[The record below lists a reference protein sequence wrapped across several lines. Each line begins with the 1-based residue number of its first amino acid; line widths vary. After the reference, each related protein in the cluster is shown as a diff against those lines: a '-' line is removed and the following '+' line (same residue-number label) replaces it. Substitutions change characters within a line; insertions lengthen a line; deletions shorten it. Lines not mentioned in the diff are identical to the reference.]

1 MAVDGHLNFDT
12 LINTNGFQKGL
23 KNIGTTLS
31 SLKGTVM
38 NLAGAFGFAFSTA
51 ALINFSKSA
60 KELYNVQLEGE
71 TKLETVLGKHL
82 DATKEQIQATKD
94 YASALQEVGVIGD
107 EVQLAGL
114 QELSTYIGNPDSLKK
129 MNVVLNDMLAQQYGL
144 NATAESAVTIS
155 TMLGKVLAG
164 QTSALSRYG
173 YTFDE
178 AQEKLLKYGTEEQRV
193 ATLADVVLNSVGGMN
208 EALAQT
214 PAGRMKQLE
223 NTMGDI
229 KERFG
234 EAVTQIEVLLLPALK
249 QLANA
254 LQFIADKANEVAQA
268 LSNVFGTKSN
278 KKVSTAGAG
287 NAGNIDE
294 NIDLIDTTG
303 DLADEAE
310 DTADSY
316 ENMAK
321 AAEDANKANNEDLAN
336 FDKLNVKAKE
346 TADSTEDYADNKAKA
361 AKAKAAAEKAVDE
374 AAEELGT
381 EVSFDVEADTDEA
394 ESTLTKLIKNI
405 KSSLESLFEPI
416 KKSWVQYGEA
426 VVESVKNNFASV
438 KNLVSSIGKTFAD
451 VWTNGTGER
460 IVGNILN
467 IFTNINNTI
476 TNISDNFRTVW
487 DSGGGLSIVQKLA
500 DTFNTVLEHIN
511 NISEKTSEWSE
522 NVNFE
527 PVLTAFDKLL
537 TPIQKIVDLA
547 GTWTESVWEK
557 VFLPLASWAIEE
569 GVPAALDAIGGF
581 LNLVAAIGENVG
593 ILLGAIWDGF
603 FAKLAS
609 WAGDAIV
616 GFLQGI
622 GKFFKDISEN
632 ETAVSVIIGIA
643 AALGMVAAAMNL
655 INTAQAIYN
664 ALMAVNPTTWII
676 MGIIAA
682 VAAVI
687 IVIIEVITY
696 WDTLKEIFSEGI
708 QWWKN
713 LFSNLWNTIVTYWSD
728 KLLKIGQRFKTIIV
742 SFKEFIGDVKTYWG
756 NLFKNLWNSVK
767 NWWNNTFIAGWKS
780 ALATV
785 KNTFSNLWQ
794 GIKNIA
800 KSAVN
805 AVIGFVNGMINGA
818 ANGINKIID
827 IINNLSW
834 DIPDWIPGIGGGTFG
849 FDIQHITPPQIPYL
863 ATGTVVPAN
872 YGEFAAILG
881 DNKREPEVVSPLS
894 TIKQAMIEALTEVG
908 YSGRNDGD
916 IVIQIGNREVF
927 RAVKEEAEHWSRS
940 HGGKPAFG

>member
-12 LINTNGFQKGL
+12 LISTKGFEKGL
-23 KNIGTTLS
+23 KNIGNTLS

-38 NLAGAFGFAFSTA
+38 NLAGAFGIAFSTA
-51 ALINFSKSA
+51 ALVNFSKSA
-60 KELYNVQLEGE
+60 KEAYNVQLEGE
-71 TKLETVLGKHL
+71 TKLATVLGEHL
-82 DATKEQIQATKD
+82 DATEEQIQAAKD

-114 QELSTYIGNPDSLKK
+114 QELSTYIENPDSLKT
-129 MNVVLNDMLAQQYGL
+129 MNGVLNDMLAQQYGL
-144 NATAESAVTIS
+144 NASAESAVTIS

-178 AQEKLLKYGTEEQRV
+178 AQEQLLKYGTEEQRV
-193 ATLADVVLNSVGGMN
+193 ATLADVVLDSVGGMN

-234 EAVTQIEVLLLPALK
+234 EAITQIEVLLLPALK
-249 QLANA
+249 QVANA
-254 LQFIADKANEVAQA
+254 LQIIADKANEVAQA
-268 LSNVFGTKSN
+268 LSDVFGTKSN
-278 KKVSTAGAG
+278 KAVSTTGAG
-287 NAGNIDE
+287 DIDV
-294 NIDLIDTTG
+294 DTALT
-303 DLADEAE
+303 DSTEELADEAE

-316 ENMAK
+316 EDMAK

-346 TADSTEDYADNKAKA
+346 TADSTNDYADNKAKA

-381 EVSFDVEADTDEA
+381 KVSFDVEADTDKA

-416 KKSWVQYGEA
+416 KKSWEQYGEA
-426 VVESVKNNFASV
+426 VVESVKNKFTSV

-476 TNISDNFRTVW
+476 TNISDNFRTAW
-487 DSGGGLSIVQKLA
+487 DSGVGLSIVQKLA
-500 DTFNTVLEHIN
+500 DTFDTVLEHIN

-522 NVNFE
+522 TIDFE
-527 PVLTAFDKLL
+527 PVLTAFDDLL
-537 TPIQKIVDLA
+537 TPIQKIVDIA
-547 GTWTESVWEK
+547 GTWAENVWDK

-569 GVPAALDAIGGF
+569 GVPAALEAIGGF
-581 LNLVAAIGENVG
+581 LDLVAAIGENVG

-603 FAKLAS
+603 FAKLAN
-609 WAGDAIV
+609 WAGDVIV

-622 GKFFKDISEN
+622 GQFFKDISEN
-632 ETAVSVIIGIA
+632 ETAVNVIIGIA
-643 AALGMVAAAMNL
+643 AALGMVAAAMIL

-687 IVIIEVITY
+687 IIIIEVITY
-696 WDTLKEIFSEGI
+696 WDTLKEIFFDGV
-708 QWWKN
+708 QYWKN
-713 LFSNLWNTIVTYWSD
+713 
-728 KLLKIGQRFKTIIV
+728 KLK
-742 SFKEFIGDVKTYWG
+742 SFADW
-756 NLFKNLWNSVK
+756 FKNGWSQFA
-767 NWWNNTFIAGWKS
+767 NWWTDKVTGV
-780 ALATV
+780 LDTV
-785 KNTFSNLWQ
+785 KGWFKGFANGVLGFINGT
-794 GIKNIA
+794 IK
-800 KSAVN
+800 
-805 AVIGFVNGMINGA
+805 GA

-827 IINNLSW
+827 LINTLSW
-834 DIPDWIPGIGGGTFG
+834 DIPDWVPVIGGGTFG
-849 FDIQHITPPQIPYL
+849 FNIQHITPPQIPYL

-872 YGEFAAILG
+872 YGEFTAILG

-894 TIKQAMIEALTEVG
+894 TIKQAVLEALAESGFTG
-908 YSGRNDGD
+908 GRNDGD
-916 IVIQIGNREVF
+916 IVIQIDSREVF
-927 RAVKEEAEHWSRS
+927 RATKKEADNWKRT
-940 HGGKPAFG
+940 HGGRPAFG

>member
-23 KNIGTTLS
+23 KNIGNTLS

-38 NLAGAFGFAFSTA
+38 NLAGAFGIAFSTA
-51 ALINFSKSA
+51 ALVNFSKSA
-60 KELYNVQLEGE
+60 KEAYNVQLEGE
-71 TKLETVLGKHL
+71 TKLATVLGEHL
-82 DATKEQIQATKD
+82 DATEEQIQAAKD

-114 QELSTYIGNPDSLKK
+114 QELSTYIENPDSLKT
-129 MNVVLNDMLAQQYGL
+129 MNGVLNDMLAQQYGL
-144 NATAESAVTIS
+144 NASAESAVTIS

-178 AQEKLLKYGTEEQRV
+178 AQEQLLKYGTEEQRV
-193 ATLADVVLNSVGGMN
+193 ATLAEVVLDSVGGMN

-249 QLANA
+249 QVANA

-268 LSNVFGTKSN
+268 LSDVFGTKSN
-278 KKVSTAGAG
+278 KKVSTTGAG
-287 NAGNIDE
+287 DIDV
-294 NIDLIDTTG
+294 DTALT
-303 DLADEAE
+303 DSTEELADEAE

-316 ENMAK
+316 EDMAK

-346 TADSTEDYADNKAKA
+346 TADSTNDYADNKAKA

-381 EVSFDVEADTDEA
+381 EVSFDVEADTDKA

-416 KKSWVQYGEA
+416 KKSWEQYGEA

-476 TNISDNFRTVW
+476 TNISDNFRTAW
-487 DSGGGLSIVQKLA
+487 DSGVGLSIVQKLA
-500 DTFNTVLEHIN
+500 DTFDTVLEHIN

-522 NVNFE
+522 TIDFE
-527 PVLTAFDKLL
+527 PVLTAFDDLL
-537 TPIQKIVDLA
+537 TPIQKIVDIA
-547 GTWTESVWEK
+547 GTWAENVWDK
-557 VFLPLASWAIEE
+557 VFLPLASWVIEE
-569 GVPAALDAIGGF
+569 GVPAALEAIGDF
-581 LNLVAAIGENVG
+581 LDLVAAIGENVG

-603 FAKLAS
+603 LSKLVS
-609 WAGDAIV
+609 WVGDGVIK
-616 GFLQGI
+616 FLEVFGQ
-622 GKFFKDISEN
+622 FLKDVAEN
-632 ETAVSVIIGIA
+632 ETAVNVIIGIA
-643 AALGMVAAAMNL
+643 SAIGAVVAGIAAFKKITSAVPAVIAALS
-655 INTAQAIYN
+655 
-664 ALMAVNPTTWII
+664 NPVVW
-676 MGIIAA
+676 IIAA
-682 VAAVI
+682 IAAIVV
-687 IVIIEVITY
+687 VIIEVITY

-728 KLLKIGQRFKTIIV
+728 KLLKIVEWFKTVIA
-742 SFKEFIGDVKTYWG
+742 SFKEFIGDVKAYWG

-827 IINNLSW
+827 LINTLSW
-834 DIPDWIPGIGGGTFG
+834 DIPDWVPFIGGGTFG
-849 FDIQHITPPQIPYL
+849 FNIQHITPPQIPYL

-872 YGEFAAILG
+872 YGEFTAILG
-881 DNKREPEVVSPLS
+881 DNKKEPEVVSPLS
-894 TIKQAMIEALTEVG
+894 TIKQAVLEALAESGFTG
-908 YSGRNDGD
+908 GRNDGD
-916 IVIQIGNREVF
+916 IVIQIDSREVF
-927 RAVKEEAEHWSRS
+927 RATKKEADNWKRT
-940 HGGKPAFG
+940 HGGRPAFG

>member
-1 MAVDGHLNFDT
+1 M
-12 LINTNGFQKGL
+12 INTNGFQKGL
-23 KNIGTTLS
+23 KNIGNTLS

-38 NLAGAFGFAFSTA
+38 NLAGAFGIEFSTA
-51 ALINFSKSA
+51 ALVNFSKSA
-60 KELYNVQLEGE
+60 KEAYNVQLEGE
-71 TKLETVLGKHL
+71 TKLATVLGEHL
-82 DATKEQIQATKD
+82 DATEEQIQAAKD

-114 QELSTYIGNPDSLKK
+114 QELSTYIENPDSLKT
-129 MNVVLNDMLAQQYGL
+129 MNGVLNDMLAQQYGL
-144 NATAESAVTIS
+144 NASAESAVTIS

-178 AQEKLLKYGTEEQRV
+178 AQEQLLKYGTEEQRV
-193 ATLADVVLNSVGGMN
+193 ATLAEVVLDSVGGMN

-249 QLANA
+249 QVANA

-268 LSNVFGTKSN
+268 LSDVFGTKSN
-278 KKVSTAGAG
+278 KKVSTTGAG
-287 NAGNIDE
+287 DIDV
-294 NIDLIDTTG
+294 DTALT
-303 DLADEAE
+303 DSTEELADEAE

-316 ENMAK
+316 EDMAK

-346 TADSTEDYADNKAKA
+346 TADSTNDYADNKAKA

-381 EVSFDVEADTDEA
+381 EVSFDVEADTDKA

-416 KKSWVQYGEA
+416 KKSWEQYGEA

-476 TNISDNFRTVW
+476 TNISDNFRTAW
-487 DSGGGLSIVQKLA
+487 DSGVGLSIVQKLA
-500 DTFNTVLEHIN
+500 DTFDTVLEHIN

-522 NVNFE
+522 TIDFE
-527 PVLTAFDKLL
+527 PVLTAFDDLL
-537 TPIQKIVDLA
+537 TPIQKIVDIA
-547 GTWTESVWEK
+547 GTWAENVWDK
-557 VFLPLASWAIEE
+557 VFLPLASWVIEE
-569 GVPAALDAIGGF
+569 GVPAALEAIGDF
-581 LNLVAAIGENVG
+581 LDLVAAIGENVG

-603 FAKLAS
+603 LSKLVS
-609 WAGDAIV
+609 WVGDGVIK
-616 GFLQGI
+616 FLEVFGQ
-622 GKFFKDISEN
+622 FLKDVAEN
-632 ETAVSVIIGIA
+632 ETAVNVIIGIA
-643 AALGMVAAAMNL
+643 SAIGAVVAGIAAFKKITSAVPAVIAALS
-655 INTAQAIYN
+655 
-664 ALMAVNPTTWII
+664 NPVVW
-676 MGIIAA
+676 IIAA
-682 VAAVI
+682 IAAIVV
-687 IVIIEVITY
+687 VIIEVITY

-728 KLLKIGQRFKTIIV
+728 KLLKIVEWFKTVIA
-742 SFKEFIGDVKTYWG
+742 SFKEFIGDVKAYWG

-818 ANGINKIID
+818 ANGINRIID
-827 IINNLSW
+827 LINTLRW
-834 DIPDWIPGIGGGTFG
+834 DIPDWVPVIGGGTFG
-849 FDIQHITPPQIPYL
+849 FNIQHITPPQIPYL

-872 YGEFAAILG
+872 YGEFTAILG

-894 TIKQAMIEALTEVG
+894 TIKQAVLEALAESGFTG
-908 YSGRNDGD
+908 GRNDGD
-916 IVIQIGNREVF
+916 IVIQIDSREVF
-927 RAVKEEAEHWSRS
+927 RATKKEADNWKRT
-940 HGGKPAFG
+940 HGGRPAFG

>member
-23 KNIGTTLS
+23 KNIGNTLS

-38 NLAGAFGFAFSTA
+38 NLAGAFGIAFSTA
-51 ALINFSKSA
+51 ALVNFSKSA
-60 KELYNVQLEGE
+60 KEAYNVQLEGE
-71 TKLETVLGKHL
+71 TKLATVLGEHL
-82 DATKEQIQATKD
+82 DATEEQIQAAKD

-114 QELSTYIGNPDSLKK
+114 QELSTYIENPDSLKT
-129 MNVVLNDMLAQQYGL
+129 MNGVLNDMLAQQYGL
-144 NATAESAVTIS
+144 NASAESAVTIS

-178 AQEKLLKYGTEEQRV
+178 AQEQLLKYGTEEQRV
-193 ATLADVVLNSVGGMN
+193 ATLAEVVLDSVGGMN

-249 QLANA
+249 QVANA

-268 LSNVFGTKSN
+268 LSDVFGTKSN
-278 KKVSTAGAG
+278 KKVSTTGAG
-287 NAGNIDE
+287 DIDV
-294 NIDLIDTTG
+294 DTALT
-303 DLADEAE
+303 DSTEELADEAE

-316 ENMAK
+316 EDMAK

-346 TADSTEDYADNKAKA
+346 TADSTNDYADNKAKA

-381 EVSFDVEADTDEA
+381 EVSFDVEADTDKA

-416 KKSWVQYGEA
+416 KKSWEQYGEA

-476 TNISDNFRTVW
+476 TNISDNFRTAW
-487 DSGGGLSIVQKLA
+487 DSGVGLSIVQKLA
-500 DTFNTVLEHIN
+500 DTFDTVLEHIN

-522 NVNFE
+522 TIDFE
-527 PVLTAFDKLL
+527 PVLTAFDDLL
-537 TPIQKIVDLA
+537 TPIQKIVDIA
-547 GTWTESVWEK
+547 GTWAENVWDK
-557 VFLPLASWAIEE
+557 VFLPLASWVIEE
-569 GVPAALDAIGGF
+569 GVPAALEAIGDF
-581 LNLVAAIGENVG
+581 LDLVAAIGENVG

-603 FAKLAS
+603 LSKLVS
-609 WAGDAIV
+609 WVGDGVIK
-616 GFLQGI
+616 FLEVFGQ
-622 GKFFKDISEN
+622 FLKDVAEN
-632 ETAVSVIIGIA
+632 ETAVNVIIGIA
-643 AALGMVAAAMNL
+643 SAIGAVVAGIAAFKKITSAVPAVIAALS
-655 INTAQAIYN
+655 
-664 ALMAVNPTTWII
+664 NPVVW
-676 MGIIAA
+676 IIAA
-682 VAAVI
+682 IVV
-687 IVIIEVITY
+687 VIIEVITY

-728 KLLKIGQRFKTIIV
+728 KLLKIVEWFKTVIA
-742 SFKEFIGDVKTYWG
+742 SFKEFIGDVKAYWG

-827 IINNLSW
+827 LINTLSW
-834 DIPDWIPGIGGGTFG
+834 DIPDWVPFIGGGTFG
-849 FDIQHITPPQIPYL
+849 FNIQHITPPQIPYL

-872 YGEFAAILG
+872 YGEFTAILG
-881 DNKREPEVVSPLS
+881 DNKKEPEVVSPLS
-894 TIKQAMIEALTEVG
+894 TIKQAVLEALAESGFTG
-908 YSGRNDGD
+908 GRNDGD
-916 IVIQIGNREVF
+916 IVIQIDSREVF
-927 RAVKEEAEHWSRS
+927 RATKKEADNWKRT
-940 HGGKPAFG
+940 HGGRPAFG

>member
-12 LINTNGFQKGL
+12 IIKTTGFQKGL
-23 KNIGTTLS
+23 KNIGNTLK
-31 SLKGTVM
+31 SLKGSVM
-38 NLAGAFGFAFSTA
+38 NLAGAFGIAFSAA

-60 KELYNVQLEGE
+60 KELYNIQLEGE

-82 DATKEQIQATKD
+82 NATKEQIQATKD

-114 QELSTYIGNPDSLKK
+114 QELSTYIENPDSLKT
-129 MNVVLNDMLAQQYGL
+129 MNGVLNDMLAQQYGL
-144 NATAESAVTIS
+144 NASAESAVTIS

-193 ATLADVVLNSVGGMN
+193 ATLAEVVLDSVGGMN

-234 EAVTQIEVLLLPALK
+234 EAITQIEVLLLPALK
-249 QLANA
+249 QVANA
-254 LQFIADKANEVAQA
+254 LQVIADKANDVAQA
-268 LSNVFGTKSN
+268 LSAVFGTKSN
-278 KKVSTAGAG
+278 KKVSTTGTG
-287 NAGNIDE
+287 GVETNA
-294 NIDLIDTTG
+294 DLTDSTEA
-303 DLADEAE
+303 LADEAE

-316 ENMAK
+316 EDMAN
-321 AAEDANKANNEDLAN
+321 AAQDANKANNEDLAA
-336 FDKLNVKAKE
+336 FDKLNVKAKDTADITSDNAEEKAKEAADNAADELE
-346 TADSTEDYADNKAKA
+346 TAIAFE
-361 AKAKAAAEKAVDE
+361 VD
-374 AAEELGT
+374 
-381 EVSFDVEADTDEA
+381 ADTEEA
-394 ESTLTKLIKNI
+394 EGALTKLIRNVK
-405 KSSLESLFEPI
+405 KSVEDLFQPI
-416 KKSWVQYGEA
+416 KKSWEQYGEA
-426 VVESVKNNFASV
+426 VVESVKNKFTSV

-476 TNISDNFRTVW
+476 TNISDNFRTAW
-487 DSGGGLSIVQKLA
+487 DSGVGLSIVQKLA
-500 DTFNTVLEHIN
+500 DTFDTVLEHIN

-522 NVNFE
+522 TIDFE
-527 PVLTAFDKLL
+527 PVLTAFDDLL
-537 TPIQKIVDLA
+537 TPIQKIVDIA
-547 GTWTESVWEK
+547 GTWAENVWDK

-569 GVPAALDAIGGF
+569 GVPAALEAIGGF
-581 LNLVAAIGENVG
+581 LDLVAAIGENVG

-603 FAKLAS
+603 FAKLAN
-609 WAGDAIV
+609 WAGDVIV

-622 GKFFKDISEN
+622 GQFFKDISEN
-632 ETAVSVIIGIA
+632 ETAVNVIIGIA
-643 AALGMVAAAMNL
+643 AALGMVAAAMTL

-696 WDTLKEIFSEGI
+696 WDTLKEIFFDGV
-708 QWWKN
+708 QYWKN
-713 LFSNLWNTIVTYWSD
+713 
-728 KLLKIGQRFKTIIV
+728 KLK
-742 SFKEFIGDVKTYWG
+742 SFADW
-756 NLFKNLWNSVK
+756 FKNGWSQFA
-767 NWWNNTFIAGWKS
+767 NWWTDKVTGV
-780 ALATV
+780 LDTV
-785 KNTFSNLWQ
+785 KGWFKGFANGVLGFIN
-794 GIKNIA
+794 GIIK
-800 KSAVN
+800 
-805 AVIGFVNGMINGA
+805 GA

-827 IINNLSW
+827 LINNLSW
-834 DIPDWIPGIGGGTFG
+834 DIPDWVPFIGGGTFG
-849 FDIQHITPPQIPYL
+849 FNIQHITPPQIPYL

-872 YGEFAAILG
+872 YGEFTAILG

-894 TIKQAMIEALTEVG
+894 TIKQAVLEALAESGFTG
-908 YSGRNDGD
+908 GRNDGD
-916 IVIQIGNREVF
+916 IVIQIDSREVF
-927 RAVKEEAEHWSRS
+927 RATKKEADNWKRT
-940 HGGKPAFG
+940 HGGRPAFG

>member
-114 QELSTYIGNPDSLKK
+114 QELSTYIENPDSLKT
-129 MNVVLNDMLAQQYGL
+129 MNGVLNDMLAQQYGL
-144 NATAESAVTIS
+144 NASAESAVTIS

-193 ATLADVVLNSVGGMN
+193 ATLAEVVLDSVGGMN

-361 AKAKAAAEKAVDE
+361 NAEKAIDE
-374 AAEELGT
+374 AENELDT
-381 EVSFDVEADTDEA
+381 TVTFDVEADTEEA
-394 ESTLTKLIKNI
+394 ESNLTKLIRSIKN
-405 KSSLESLFEPI
+405 SLETFFEPI
-416 KKSWVQYGEA
+416 NEI
-426 VVESVKNNFASV
+426 VKN
-438 KNLVSSIGKTFAD
+438 
-451 VWTNGTGER
+451 
-460 IVGNILN
+460 
-467 IFTNINNTI
+467 
-476 TNISDNFRTVW
+476 ISKNFRKAW
-487 DSGGGLSIVQKLA
+487 ENGKGLSIVQKLA
-500 DTFNTVLEHIN
+500 DTFDIILEHIN
-511 NISEKTSEWSE
+511 GITQKTSNWSE
-522 NVNFE
+522 TIDFE
-527 PVLTAFDKLL
+527 PILTAFDDLL

-547 GTWTESVWEK
+547 GTWAENVWDK
-557 VFLPLASWAIEE
+557 IFLPLAGWAIEE
-569 GVPAALDAIGGF
+569 GVPAALEAIGGF
-581 LNLVAAIGENVG
+581 LDLVAAIGENVG

-609 WAGDAIV
+609 WAGDVIV

-622 GKFFKDISEN
+622 GQFFKDISEN
-632 ETAVSVIIGIA
+632 ETAVNVIIGIA

-696 WDTLKEIFSEGI
+696 WDTLKEIFFDGV
-708 QWWKN
+708 QYWKN
-713 LFSNLWNTIVTYWSD
+713 
-728 KLLKIGQRFKTIIV
+728 KLK
-742 SFKEFIGDVKTYWG
+742 SFADW
-756 NLFKNLWNSVK
+756 FKNGWSQFA
-767 NWWNNTFIAGWKS
+767 NWWTDKVTGV
-780 ALATV
+780 LDTV
-785 KNTFSNLWQ
+785 KGWFKGFANGVLGFINGT
-794 GIKNIA
+794 IK
-800 KSAVN
+800 
-805 AVIGFVNGMINGA
+805 GA

>member
-23 KNIGTTLS
+23 KNIGNTLS

-38 NLAGAFGFAFSTA
+38 NLAGAFGIEFSTA
-51 ALINFSKSA
+51 ALVNFSKSA
-60 KELYNVQLEGE
+60 KEAYNVQLEGE
-71 TKLETVLGKHL
+71 TKLATVLGEHL
-82 DATKEQIQATKD
+82 DATEEQIQAAKD

-114 QELSTYIGNPDSLKK
+114 QELSTYIENPDSLKT
-129 MNVVLNDMLAQQYGL
+129 MNGVLNDMLAQQYGL
-144 NATAESAVTIS
+144 NASAESAVTIS

-178 AQEKLLKYGTEEQRV
+178 AQEQLLKYGTEEQRV
-193 ATLADVVLNSVGGMN
+193 ATLAEVVLDSVGGMN

-249 QLANA
+249 QVANA

-268 LSNVFGTKSN
+268 LSDVFGTKSN
-278 KKVSTAGAG
+278 KKVSTTGAG
-287 NAGNIDE
+287 DIDV
-294 NIDLIDTTG
+294 DTALT
-303 DLADEAE
+303 DSTEELADEAE

-316 ENMAK
+316 EDMAK

-346 TADSTEDYADNKAKA
+346 TADSTNDYADNKAKA

-381 EVSFDVEADTDEA
+381 EVSFDVEADTDKA

-416 KKSWVQYGEA
+416 KKSWEQYGEA

-476 TNISDNFRTVW
+476 TNISDNFRTAW
-487 DSGGGLSIVQKLA
+487 DSGVGLSIVQKLA
-500 DTFNTVLEHIN
+500 DTFDTVLEHIN

-522 NVNFE
+522 TIDFE
-527 PVLTAFDKLL
+527 PVLTAFDDLL
-537 TPIQKIVDLA
+537 TPIQKIVDIA
-547 GTWTESVWEK
+547 GTWAENVWDK
-557 VFLPLASWAIEE
+557 VFLPLASWVIEE
-569 GVPAALDAIGGF
+569 GVPAALEAIGDF
-581 LNLVAAIGENVG
+581 LDLVAAIGENVG

-603 FAKLAS
+603 LSKLVS
-609 WAGDAIV
+609 WVGDGVIK
-616 GFLQGI
+616 FLEVFGQ
-622 GKFFKDISEN
+622 FLKDVAEN
-632 ETAVSVIIGIA
+632 ETAVNVIIGIA
-643 AALGMVAAAMNL
+643 SAIGAVVAGIAAFKKITSAVPAVIAALS
-655 INTAQAIYN
+655 
-664 ALMAVNPTTWII
+664 NPVVW
-676 MGIIAA
+676 IIAA
-682 VAAVI
+682 IAAIVV
-687 IVIIEVITY
+687 VIIEVITY

-728 KLLKIGQRFKTIIV
+728 KLLKIVEWFKTVIA
-742 SFKEFIGDVKTYWG
+742 SFKEFIGDVKAYWG

-827 IINNLSW
+827 LINTLSW
-834 DIPDWIPGIGGGTFG
+834 DIPDWVPFIGGGTFG
-849 FDIQHITPPQIPYL
+849 FNIQHITPPQIPYL

-872 YGEFAAILG
+872 YGEFTAILG
-881 DNKREPEVVSPLS
+881 DNKKEPEVVSPLS
-894 TIKQAMIEALTEVG
+894 TIKQAVLEALAESGFTG
-908 YSGRNDGD
+908 GRNDGD
-916 IVIQIGNREVF
+916 IVIQIDSREVF
-927 RAVKEEAEHWSRS
+927 RATKKEADNWKRT
-940 HGGKPAFG
+940 HGGRPAFG